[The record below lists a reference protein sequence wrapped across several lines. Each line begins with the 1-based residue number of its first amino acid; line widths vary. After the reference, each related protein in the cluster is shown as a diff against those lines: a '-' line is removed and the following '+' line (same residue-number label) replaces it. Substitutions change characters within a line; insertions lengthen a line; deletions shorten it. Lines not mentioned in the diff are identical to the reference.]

1 MIVNFNPNGSYSI
14 GKDGGFNYSRH
25 TQDGHGG
32 RSAEHRAEMEQIAA
46 QIAEKKI
53 AEMIPEIQRSAYISA
68 YNDIVNALSFDVT
81 TAVSV
86 AFENGAQIFYDSKT
100 QKVIAEA
107 VMNEIRKG
115 LNQIK

>member
-1 MIVNFNPNGSYSI
+1 MSLYPSSYTGAQTGGNLCGRGS
-14 GKDGGFNYSRH
+14 
-25 TQDGHGG
+25 QDGHGG
-32 RSAEHRAEMEQIAA
+32 RAAEHRAEMEQIAA

-86 AFENGAQIFYDSKT
+86 AFANGAQIFYDSKT
-100 QKVIAEA
+100 QKVIADA
-107 VMNEIRKG
+107 VMQEVRKG
-115 LNQIK
+115 LSQIK

>member
-1 MIVNFNPNGSYSI
+1 MSHLSSYHPSPNERIRYFGS
-14 GKDGGFNYSRH
+14 G

-32 RSAEHRAEMEQIAA
+32 RAAEHRAEMEQIAA

-86 AFENGAQIFYDSKT
+86 AFANGAQIFYDSKT
-100 QKVIAEA
+100 QKIIADA
-107 VMNEIRKG
+107 VMQEVRKG
-115 LNQIK
+115 LSKIK

>member
-1 MIVNFNPNGSYSI
+1 MSHLSSYHPSPNERIRYFGS
-14 GKDGGFNYSRH
+14 G

-32 RSAEHRAEMEQIAA
+32 RATEHRAEMEQIAA

-53 AEMIPEIQRSAYISA
+53 AELIPEIQRSAYISA

-86 AFENGAQIFYDSKT
+86 AFANGAQIFYDSKT
-100 QKVIAEA
+100 QKVIADA
-107 VMNEIRKG
+107 VMQEVRKG
-115 LNQIK
+115 LSRFK

>member
-1 MIVNFNPNGSYSI
+1 
-14 GKDGGFNYSRH
+14 
-25 TQDGHGG
+25 
-32 RSAEHRAEMEQIAA
+32 MEQIAA

-53 AEMIPEIQRSAYISA
+53 AEMIPEIQRTAYISA
-68 YNDIVNALSFDVT
+68 YNDIVNALSFDVI

-107 VMNEIRKG
+107 VMREVQKG

>member
-1 MIVNFNPNGSYSI
+1 MSHLSSYHPSPNESFMYFGS
-14 GKDGGFNYSRH
+14 G

-32 RSAEHRAEMEQIAA
+32 RATEHRAEMERIA
-46 QIAEKKI
+46 QKKI

-86 AFENGAQIFYDSKT
+86 AFANGAQIFYDSKT
-100 QKVIAEA
+100 QKVIADA
-107 VMNEIRKG
+107 VMQEVRKG
-115 LNQIK
+115 LGQFK

>member
-1 MIVNFNPNGSYSI
+1 MSHLSSYHPSPNERIRYFGS
-14 GKDGGFNYSRH
+14 G

-32 RSAEHRAEMEQIAA
+32 RSAEHRAEMEQIA
-46 QIAEKKI
+46 QKKI

-86 AFENGAQIFYDSKT
+86 AFTNGAQIFYDSKT
-100 QKVIAEA
+100 QKVIADA
-107 VMNEIRKG
+107 VMREVKKG
-115 LNQIK
+115 LSQFK